1 MQISQHEDGLM
12 NSEWQVG
19 TSLLELRDVTKRYPG
34 VVANEGIHLCVMPG
48 QIHAVVGENGAGKST
63 LMKIIY
69 GAVKPDEGEM
79 RWEGKHVDFVSPAET
94 RQRGIGMVFQH
105 FSLFE
110 TISVAQNIE
119 LCLQDSFAKGEV
131 AARIVTLSERYG
143 MSVDPCQRVGALSVG
158 ERQQVEIIR
167 SLMLNPRLLILD
179 EPTAVLSPQAVQAL
193 LATLRQLA
201 VEGRAILYISHKLD
215 EIKALC
221 DCATVLRNG
230 RVVGHVDMEST
241 SPNQLASLM
250 TGHQLPS
257 YTRNVKSRGKVVLSV
272 KDLNTPPRR
281 LDEMPLQN
289 IGFEVRAGEIV
300 GIAGVSG
307 NGQGELLDVLS
318 GERSVHGS
326 DVVQLMG
333 EPAGSLSPRER
344 RRHGFAYVPEER
356 LGHGAVPEMSLE
368 ENLLLTS
375 NDQTSALPLTR
386 WGLVRTGEVRERTRA
401 IVRGFRVK
409 AAGSESLASSL
420 SGGNLQKFIVGR
432 ELAQQPQVLVVA
444 QPTWGV
450 DIAAAMFLRQ
460 QLLDMAAN
468 GRGVLVISEDL
479 DELMQICDRIMVMA
493 KGRLSPSLPTEHATA
508 EQIGLWMAGMF
519 DGHQANASQPSTT
532 LGVAV

>member
-1 MQISQHEDGLM
+1 MPSRSQAA
-12 NSEWQVG
+12 S
-19 TSLLELRDVTKRYPG
+19 SLLELKGVGKRYPG
-34 VVANEGIHLCVMPG
+34 VVANEAINLCVMPG
-48 QIHAVVGENGAGKST
+48 QTHAVVGENGAGKST

-69 GAVKPDEGEM
+69 GAVKPDEGVM
-79 RWEGKHVDFVSPAET
+79 LWEGKEVDFASPAET

-110 TISVAQNIE
+110 TITVAENIE
-119 LCLQDSFAKGEV
+119 LCLQQKFPKGEV
-131 AARIVTLSERYG
+131 AARIVTLAKRYG
-143 MSVDPCQRVGALSVG
+143 MSVDPKQRVGALSVG

-201 VEGRAILYISHKLD
+201 QEGKAILYISHKLD

-230 RVVGHVDMEST
+230 RVVGHVEMDST

-257 YTRNVKSRGKVVLSV
+257 YTRRAKSPGKVVLSV
-272 KDLNTPPRR
+272 KELNTTPRH
-281 LDEMPLQN
+281 LDEMPLQD
-289 IGFEVRAGEIV
+289 IDFEVCAGEIV
-300 GIAGVSG
+300 GIAGISG

-318 GERSVHGS
+318 GERYVHGS

-333 EPAGSLSPRER
+333 KPVGGLSPRQR
-344 RRHGFAYVPEER
+344 RRHGLAYVPEER

-368 ENLLLTS
+368 DNLLLTS
-375 NDQTSALPLTR
+375 NDQRSTLPLTR
-386 WGLVRTGEVRERTRA
+386 WGLIRTDEVRNRTRA
-401 IVRGFRVK
+401 IVNSFRVK

-432 ELAQQPQVLVVA
+432 ELAQQPNVLVVA

-460 QLLDMAAN
+460 QLLDLAAN
-468 GRGVLVISEDL
+468 GQGVLVISEDL

-493 KGRLSPSLPTEHATA
+493 KGRLSPSLLTEEATA
-508 EQIGLWMAGMF
+508 EQIGLWMAGLF
-519 DGHQANASQPSTT
+519 DGHHDSAVQPSTT
-532 LGVAV
+532 MGVAA